1 MTRAA
6 HLILLLPFL
15 PMAEAQQPEVVN
27 SDSPVLKEFNRRVSE
42 YVKLHKDAQSA
53 IHRLKPTGS
62 QEAIKQ
68 HEHQLAERIRAARP
82 GAVQG
87 NIFAPEIAQEFRRL
101 VSVTMRG
108 PQAARIRRSLQSA
121 APVHLRALRVE
132 SAYPE
137 GVPLQS
143 TPPSLLLNL
152 PPVPPEV
159 EYRVVG
165 HALVLRDTE
174 ANLIVDFIPNA
185 IP

>member
-1 MTRAA
+1 MRLAA
-6 HLILLLPFL
+6 RLVLLLPCL
-15 PMAEAQQPEVVN
+15 PLAAAQQPEVVN
-27 SDSPVLKEFNRRVSE
+27 PDSAVLKEFNRRVSD
-42 YVKLHKDAQSA
+42 YVKVHKDAQSA

-62 QEAIKQ
+62 QQAIKQ
-68 HEHQLAERIRAARP
+68 HEQQLAERIRAARQ

-108 PQAARIRRSLQSA
+108 PQAARIRRSFESA
-121 APVHLRALRVE
+121 APVHLRALRVDSTYP
-132 SAYPE
+132 SA
-137 GVPLQS
+137 VPLQS

-152 PPVPPEV
+152 PPLPPQV

-165 HALVLRDTE
+165 HDLVLRDTE
-174 ANLIVDFIPNA
+174 ANLVVDFIPNA